1 MVRWLIVHSFGR
13 CPRIVPWRENFAARH
28 GRWANRHP
36 ATSKQSLPPRPQRS
50 SSPFKQIEVSLGA
63 QADEFS
69 REVSERVT
77 PALNKES
84 WSDFVFVCSIQILAR
99 SYAVR
104 YRECAANETLVWQ
117 FKPIKKSI
125 NWAIWRKVDTKL
137 KDKATTAATSPA
149 TTTANSPP
157 MPIPK
162 RRNSKQAR
170 QLRRRSTADGTE
182 LGPPHEEKKLDLK
195 EKLESVGM
203 EEVVCGGRCEG
214 GQIQKGTYNVAKGG
228 MYALVFGIP
237 SWLM

>member
-1 MVRWLIVHSFGR
+1 MVSF
-13 CPRIVPWRENFAARH
+13 
-28 GRWANRHP
+28 
-36 ATSKQSLPPRPQRS
+36 S
-50 SSPFKQIEVSLGA
+50 A

-69 REVSERVT
+69 GEVSEPVT
-77 PALNKES
+77 PALNKQS
-84 WSDFVFVCSIQILAR
+84 MSDFVFVCSIQILAR

-137 KDKATTAATSPA
+137 KDKATAGATTPA
-149 TTTANSPP
+149 GTTANGPP

-170 QLRRRSTADGTE
+170 QLRQRSTADGIE

-214 GQIQKGTYNVAKGG
+214 GQIQKGTYNVSRGG

-237 SWLM
+237 SSSM